1 MRLHFLIAAV
11 ALSVAAAAPAAERR
25 PNVLVIVADDQGY
38 ADIGCYGCK
47 DIPTPNIDT
56 IAKNGVRCTNGYVSG
71 PYCSPTRAGLMTGRY
86 GPRFGHEF
94 NPGPAA
100 NATADMGLPLT
111 ETTLPDRLKAAGYAT
126 GMVGKWHLG
135 YDPKFHP
142 LKRGFE
148 EYYGFLGGAHS
159 YIDWEGDKKNRVLR
173 GTDPIVE
180 QTYLT
185 DAFGREAVA
194 YLDRHKGG
202 EKPFFLY
209 LAFNAVHTP
218 LQATDKYLAR
228 FPNIADKRRKTY
240 AAMTSAMDDAIGTVL
255 AKLGET
261 GLEENTVV
269 FYISDNGGPP
279 ANASSNGV
287 LRGHK
292 AQTLEGGI
300 RVPWMVQWKGH
311 LPAGVTYDR
320 PVIQLDIHTTA
331 MALAGVTPTAGMKLD
346 GVDLMP
352 YLTGKNT
359 GTPHEALYWRFGA
372 QTAIRKGDWK
382 LVRHNDGK
390 DLELYN
396 LAADIGE
403 SKDLAKAEPGK
414 FAELKADWDK
424 WNSELEKP
432 RWGPPNQARQQQRQ
446 QRQQNRQPPK
456 P

>member
-1 MRLHFLIAAV
+1 MRPSLLPAALAAV
-11 ALSVAAAAPAAERR
+11 ALVAAAPAAERR

-38 ADIGCYGCK
+38 ADLGCYGCK

-56 IAKNGVRCTNGYVSG
+56 IAKNGIRCTNGYVSG

-100 NATADMGLPLT
+100 AATADMGLPLT

-159 YIDWEGDKKNRVLR
+159 YIDWEGDKRNRILR

-202 EKPFFLY
+202 EKPWFLY
-209 LAFNAVHTP
+209 LAFNAVHVP
-218 LQATDKYLAR
+218 LEATEKYLAR
-228 FPNIADKRRKTY
+228 FPNIADKRRRTY
-240 AAMTSAMDDAIGTVL
+240 AAMTSAMDDAIGNVL
-255 AKLGET
+255 AKLRET

-279 ANASSNGV
+279 ANASNNGV

-300 RVPWMVQWKGH
+300 HVPWMVQWKGH
-311 LPAGVTYDR
+311 LPAGVTYDK

-331 MALAGVTPTAGMKLD
+331 MALAGVTPAPSMKLD

-359 GTPHEALYWRFGA
+359 GTPHDALYWRFGQ

-382 LVRHNDGK
+382 LVKHNQGK

-403 SKDLAKAEPGK
+403 SKDLAKAEPAK

-424 WNSELEKP
+424 WNAELVP
-432 RWGPPNQARQQQRQ
+432 ARWGPPVRQQQRQ

>member
-1 MRLHFLIAAV
+1 MRTRLLTAAV
-11 ALSVAAAAPAAERR
+11 AALACAAAPAAERR

-38 ADIGCYGCK
+38 ADTGCYGCK

-86 GPRFGHEF
+86 GPRYGHEF

-100 NATADMGLPLT
+100 TTPADVGLPLT

-135 YDPKFHP
+135 YEPKFHP

-159 YIDWEGDKKNRVLR
+159 YIDWEGDKRNRILR

-185 DAFGREAVA
+185 DAFGREACA
-194 YLDRHKGG
+194 YIDRHKGG
-202 EKPFFLY
+202 EKPWFLY
-209 LAFNAVHTP
+209 WTFNAVHTP

-228 FPNIADKRRKTY
+228 FPNLKGDRRTY

-255 AKLGET
+255 TKLREN
-261 GLEENTVV
+261 GLEENTLI

-279 ANASSNGV
+279 VNASNNAP

-300 RVPWMVQWKGH
+300 RVPWMAQWKGH
-311 LPAGVTYDR
+311 LPAGATYDQ

-331 MALAGVTPTAGMKLD
+331 MAVAGLTPTPAMKLD

-352 YLTGKNT
+352 YFMGKNR
-359 GTPHEALYWRFGA
+359 GAPHEALYWRFGQ

-382 LVRHNDGK
+382 LVKHAGGK
-390 DLELYN
+390 ELELYN

-403 SKDLAKAEPGK
+403 SKDLAKAESAK

-424 WNSELEKP
+424 WNGELV
-432 RWGPPNQARQQQRQ
+432 PPKWAPANAARQQQRQ
-446 QRQQNRQPPK
+446 QRQNKQPPK